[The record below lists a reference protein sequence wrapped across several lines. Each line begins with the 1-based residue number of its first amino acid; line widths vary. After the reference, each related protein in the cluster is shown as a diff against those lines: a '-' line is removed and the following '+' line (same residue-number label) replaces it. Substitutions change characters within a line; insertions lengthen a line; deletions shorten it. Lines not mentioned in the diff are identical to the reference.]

1 MRIPPSQNVPA
12 TSVGSASSSS
22 RVQLVPLSGTRPE
35 EAPERSQRAAATA
48 ATRADKANR
57 FSVLNDYRYLT
68 DSDKH
73 MLGEVT
79 GEKIEPGFTDR
90 PGSASAF
97 ALQLALDRRTGNLA
111 PHQEVTSVYL
121 RNAAAEL
128 QQQNAGRAGYR
139 NPYSGEFMVKAV
151 SWLDAHGRSRAD
163 IRM

>member
-1 MRIPPSQNVPA
+1 MRIPPSHNLPA
-12 TSVGSASSSS
+12 TPPATAD
-22 RVQLVPLSGTRPE
+22 RVQLVPLTGTRPE
-35 EAPERSQRAAATA
+35 EAPQRSQRAGAVAPAAERT
-48 ATRADKANR
+48 NR
-57 FSVLNDYRYLT
+57 FSVLNDFRYLT

-111 PHQEVTSVYL
+111 PNQQVTSVYL

-128 QQQNAGRAGYR
+128 DQQNAGRAGYR
-139 NPYSGEFMVKAV
+139 NPYSGEIMSKATA
-151 SWLDAHGRSRAD
+151 WLDAHGRSRAD
-163 IRM
+163 IRL

>member
-1 MRIPPSQNVPA
+1 MRISPQHVPA
-12 TSVGSASSSS
+12 TPPASTS
-22 RVQLVPLSGTRPE
+22 RPQLVPLGATPPS
-35 EAPERSQRAAATA
+35 EAPTRTQRTTAAAATTSTA
-48 ATRADKANR
+48 ESAQR
-57 FSVLNDYRYLT
+57 FSVLNDFRYLT

-111 PHQEVTSVYL
+111 PQQEVTSVYL
-121 RNAAAEL
+121 RNAATQL
-128 QQQNAGRAGYR
+128 QQQNADRPGYR

-151 SWLDAHGRSRAD
+151 AWLDANGRSRAD

>member
-1 MRIPPSQNVPA
+1 MRIPPSQNVPPA
-12 TSVGSASSSS
+12 PPSAG
-22 RVQLVPLSGTRPE
+22 RVQLVPLTGTRPE
-35 EAPERSQRAAATA
+35 EAPQRSERSAAAYGTD
-48 ATRADKANR
+48 RASR

-111 PHQEVTSVYL
+111 PNQEVTSVYL
-121 RNAAAEL
+121 RNTAADL
-128 QQQNAGRAGYR
+128 QQQNAGRPGYR

-151 SWLDAHGRSRAD
+151 AWLDAHGRSRAD